1 MERIKV
7 VVRYRDGRVLK
18 GLTQDF
24 FPNKNSFHLFL
35 ADSPSAKPIE
45 VLIKELKA
53 VFIVKDFMG
62 NPQYNE
68 RKEYLDGE
76 KPFGRKV
83 EVTFEDGEVMVGSTM
98 TYHHN
103 PSSFFLFPVDPK
115 SNNARVFVILSAV
128 KQVRYLE
135 SVQKSFRDRLYSTV
149 EV

>member
-7 VVRYRDGRVLK
+7 VVRYRDGRILK

-35 ADSPSAKPIE
+35 TDSPSGKPIE
-45 VLIKELKA
+45 VLVKELKA
-53 VFIVKDFMG
+53 VFVVRDFVG

-68 RKEYLDGE
+68 RKEYIYGE

-103 PSSFFLFPVDPK
+103 PSSFFLFPADPK

-128 KQVRYLE
+128 RQVRYLD
-135 SVQKSFRDRLYSTV
+135 SIQKSFRDSIIL
-149 EV
+149 